1 MLKFFNANL
10 SLDSLKILSKNKKFS
25 ILSQTYQTVFEW
37 TSFLHRGGSHDRKMF
52 SAQKKKKNNIL
63 CKFVAKKNQICGHL
77 A

>member
-52 SAQKKKKNNIL
+52 SAQKKKKIIFCVNSSQRKI
-63 CKFVAKKNQICGHL
+63 KSAGI
-77 A
+77 